1 MAAPAAQSRS
11 VGFVQHGSNAISA
24 VASRETVREV
34 ASVTRDEDRPLLH
47 GVHDSCWRVLLAW
60 NLSGDSGVTPS
71 NHVRFGTGTS
81 ARPLS
86 PFTLASLPPSE
97 YVVNRRGAK
106 PRCAHFW
113 LWVYLVPVG
122 WRVEPLSQAPVH
134 IPALSYSWWALCL
147 RLLVRPA
154 RSSGYG
160 CCGLCCAAQ
169 RLEP

>member
-1 MAAPAAQSRS
+1 MAAPPAQCRS

-106 PRCAHFW
+106 PRCAYFCLW
-113 LWVYLVPVG
+113 LYLVPVG
-122 WRVEPLSQAPVH
+122 RRVEPLSQAPVH
-134 IPALSYSWWALCL
+134 IPALSYSWWTLCL
-147 RLLVRPA
+147 RFLVRPA
-154 RSSGYG
+154 RSSGEG
-160 CCGLCCAAQ
+160 CCGLCCANPAH
-169 RLEP
+169 